1 MKTSTMKWVMNGML
15 SSTGAPFIYAALTS
29 GALTPTPDI
38 TPRDVLAYKTE
49 AIRHI
54 QKLLMDPKTRVD
66 DNNIAAVFM
75 LLCIEESL
83 AHDRLP
89 ESQAQMA
96 AHLNGLKMM
105 MKLRG
110 GLASLDNNQYLQ
122 TFILM

>member
-1 MKTSTMKWVMNGML
+1 MKWVMDGML
-15 SSTGAPFIYAALTS
+15 SPTGAPFIYAALTS
-29 GALTPTPDI
+29 SALNPTPNI
-38 TPRDVLAYKTE
+38 TARDMLTYKTE
-49 AIRHI
+49 AIRHV

-66 DNNIAAVFM
+66 DNNITAVFM
-75 LLCIEESL
+75 LLCIEESR
-83 AHDRLP
+83 ASDRLP
-89 ESQAQMA
+89 DSQSQMI

>member
-1 MKTSTMKWVMNGML
+1 MKWVMNGML
-15 SSTGAPFIYAALTS
+15 SPTGAPFIYAALTS
-29 GALTPTPDI
+29 GALNPTPNV
-38 TPRDVLAYKTE
+38 TPGDMLSYKTE

-54 QKLLMDPKTRVD
+54 QKLLMNPKTRVD

-75 LLCIEESL
+75 LLCIEEGRAS
-83 AHDRLP
+83 DRAP
-89 ESQAQMA
+89 EAQAQMV

-110 GLASLDNNQYLQ
+110 GLASLEKNQYLQ